1 LTGDAQ
7 SLPCPGSS
15 AGAGRSSHHIRSGIW
30 LGPRA
35 QSKLTFSWESAIRD
49 ARTNRRIRA
58 REVRVIGPEGEQLG
72 VLQIE
77 AALSKA
83 AEFGLD
89 LVEVSP
95 MAKPPVCKIMDY
107 GKHKYQE
114 KKRANEAKKKQ
125 TVVKLKEIKFRPK
138 TEEHDY
144 QFKVRQVRDFLEE
157 GNKARITVMFRG
169 REITHRE
176 IGQNI
181 LKRVE
186 TDLKDIAITEQ
197 PSRLE
202 GRLLFMIIAPNPR
215 WLQAQKSRAEAAE
228 RAPAALKAAAAG
240 ASPAAPKA
248 AAAGAPPAGATSAT
262 PVAKSAEGNGAARAP
277 IQPPPLAAPAPA
289 AATQAHAPKA

>member
-1 LTGDAQ
+1 
-7 SLPCPGSS
+7 
-15 AGAGRSSHHIRSGIW
+15 
-30 LGPRA
+30 
-35 QSKLTFSWESAIRD
+35 
-49 ARTNRRIRA
+49 
-58 REVRVIGPEGEQLG
+58 VIGPEGEQLG
-72 VLQIE
+72 VLQLE
-77 AALSKA
+77 AALAKA

-144 QFKVRQVRDFLEE
+144 SFKVRQVREFLME

-181 LKRVE
+181 LRRVE
-186 TDLKDIAITEQ
+186 TDLKDISVVEQ
-197 PSRLE
+197 TARLE
-202 GRLLFMIIAPNPR
+202 GRFLFMIMTANPR
-215 WLQAQKSRAEAAE
+215 VLQAIKQREQAMEARPRVIPRATPRRLRQAPRQKLRPVRRRRLRLPRRLPRLRLRLRLRPNRRLRKNDFDSKHLSCTR
-228 RAPAALKAAAAG
+228 AAAQ
-240 ASPAAPKA
+240 
-248 AAAGAPPAGATSAT
+248 
-262 PVAKSAEGNGAARAP
+262 V
-277 IQPPPLAAPAPA
+277 
-289 AATQAHAPKA
+289 